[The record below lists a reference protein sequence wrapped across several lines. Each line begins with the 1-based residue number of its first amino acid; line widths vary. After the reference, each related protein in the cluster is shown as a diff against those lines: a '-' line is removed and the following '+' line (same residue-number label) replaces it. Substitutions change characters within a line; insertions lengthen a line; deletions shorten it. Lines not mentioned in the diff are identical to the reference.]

1 MRSDGQGLTLY
12 RARCHFSRRQPV
24 AFIPNQWSFR
34 MPSDV
39 MQPFMA
45 PFTKLAQSNLELL
58 TKFSLSP
65 EMVSQAMTQAQR
77 MFSQQPSAS
86 PMAVPP
92 NALAD
97 LMMGLMKNYMEF
109 LMELGQGSATLMQQA
124 PATLAKAT
132 QQATRQAATMAVPP
146 TA

>member
-1 MRSDGQGLTLY
+1 
-12 RARCHFSRRQPV
+12 
-24 AFIPNQWSFR
+24 
-34 MPSDV
+34 MPTDM

-65 EMVSQAMTQAQR
+65 ETVSQAMAQAQR
-77 MFSQQPSAS
+77 MFMQQAPGT
-86 PMAVPP
+86 PLQVPP

-97 LMMGLMKNYMEF
+97 LMLGLMKNYMEF
-109 LMELGQGSATLMQQA
+109 LMELGQGSASLMQQA

-132 QQATRQAATMAVPP
+132 QHATRQAA
-146 TA
+146 